1 MVLCDLEL
9 LWGPGGV
16 GGKET
21 EGAGWCQKPG
31 SFYLQGPRFSWA
43 ASRRPDGAQKLGLP
57 LDCSHTAAQFD
68 LKLHLNSLG
77 FFVCFLVNLRPSS
90 CLFQEAGGKRVGGSR
105 EAGPMPFSCWAGLP
119 AVGAPRIPGMPSH

>member
-31 SFYLQGPRFSWA
+31 SSYLQGPRFSWA
-43 ASRRPDGAQKLGLP
+43 ASRRPDGAPKPGLP
-57 LDCSHTAAQFD
+57 LDCSHTAAQLD
-68 LKLHLNSLG
+68 LKLGLNSLG
-77 FFVCFLVNLRPSS
+77 FLVCFLVNLRPSS
-90 CLFQEAGGKRVGGSR
+90 CLFQEAGGKRVGESR
-105 EAGPMPFSCWAGLP
+105 EAGPMLFSCWVGVP